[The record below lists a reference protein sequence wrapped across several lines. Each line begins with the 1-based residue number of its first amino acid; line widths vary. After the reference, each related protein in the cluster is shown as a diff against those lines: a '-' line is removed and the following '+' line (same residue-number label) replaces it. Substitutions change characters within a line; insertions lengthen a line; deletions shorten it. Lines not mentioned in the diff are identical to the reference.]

1 MITALTAVPMG
12 LETVNSQDIKVYN
25 VSSEEYLAG
34 SKIIDDL
41 TPETSYRVSFIR
53 VMNRVRILIRHA

>member
-41 TPETSYRVSFIR
+41 TPRLLIVLVFIR